1 MDLERFVENYWEEC
15 VEELGEY
22 KAQELFDMLSV
33 SDLLDRMDDYAKG
46 WNQMKTVQLNFRD
59 TVAIINV
66 IRTLQT
72 EIDVRD
78 KLQEQSFRNS
88 TESTIR
94 DLTDAV
100 EQLKDSI
107 EYFSKRG
114 TVARQIQ
121 KFLSKN

>member
-22 KAQELFDMLSV
+22 KAQELIDMQSV

-78 KLQEQSFRNS
+78 KLQEQSFRNA
-88 TESTIR
+88 TEATIR

>member
-1 MDLERFVENYWEEC
+1 VNIVTHVQNKTAVKEN
-15 VEELGEY
+15 
-22 KAQELFDMLSV
+22 
-33 SDLLDRMDDYAKG
+33 
-46 WNQMKTVQLNFRD
+46 NMKTVAINFRD

-114 TVARQIQ
+114 VR
-121 KFLSKN
+121 

>member
-15 VEELGEY
+15 VEEPGEY

-78 KLQEQSFRNS
+78 KLQEQSFRNA
-88 TESTIR
+88 TEATIR